1 MVYRVVYTKRALNDL
16 AEIVG
21 YIAEDSADASS
32 SFGEALI
39 DHIDLLAQFPQMGDL
54 IGQRSRVRRLLHSP
68 VIVYYRADVRGHKVE
83 MLHIRHAS
91 RRGLR
96 F

>member
-1 MVYRVVYTKRALNDL
+1 VVYRVVYTKRALDDL

-21 YIAEDSADASS
+21 YLAEDSADAAS
-32 SFGEALI
+32 SFGEAFI
-39 DHIDLLAQFPQMGDL
+39 DHIELLAQFPQMGDL
-54 IGQRSRVRRLLHSP
+54 IGKRSKVRRLLHSP

-83 MLHIRHAS
+83 VLHIRDAS
-91 RRGLR
+91 RRGIG